1 MIVGTDIAELLLRNG
16 ENSDGDDSLSASGI
30 VDHRAQSTPSPA
42 PSAGS
47 RTSSA
52 SATGVASVMNSSSVQ
67 QTKLSESE
75 ITNKFREFLLYGSTK
90 EALGKFLS
98 HSIELNLCREVVI
111 IVSST
116 FFMLNL
122 QNGP

>member
-30 VDHRAQSTPSPA
+30 DHRAQSTPSPA

-116 FFMLNL
+116 FFMLHL